1 MSSFKIDS
9 NYSEV
14 TVLPVSEPLRGAAKK
29 VKPNPADLNALA
41 AQLAQVQRNI
51 TKKDEVQGEK
61 NTSGVENLKFI
72 KEFEGGK
79 LYKAGEI
86 NVLDLKG
93 TYKQMGR
100 QYGALLG
107 KEMKELYSAAI
118 EGMFIKMIAGKLMKE
133 ANMPA
138 ETAKKAAYE
147 KLKNIAYLF
156 HDKYPENLKKMF
168 DGMAET
174 SGIEKDKL
182 VMLDHIITFGSVLQ
196 GAPVQCSALS
206 AWGDYTGGPMVV
218 GRNFDYFPAYGAFG
232 KYLSV
237 VSLTPNDSNP
247 VALISYPGQCHSY
260 TYIGKGSFLSLN
272 DGSASGGKTIRKDRE
287 VAPVQALERMLNYN
301 DIENLCIAA
310 NSDNSNYPFIDFVVS
325 KDKEGKYKAVVIEQ
339 STTGTEIRTAE
350 KDGAIAATNYFMDP
364 DWKDIGSGES
374 PTQPKVRQ
382 QRLQEFLEKNKGK
395 INLEAIMSF
404 LDTPFEKGGVTW
416 DGKAFPAALTIYQVV
431 YVPETMELRLKV
443 QGSDDW
449 TKIDLKELS
458 K

>member
-1 MSSFKIDS
+1 MSLFRVSNCSKIAS
-9 NYSEV
+9 LSA
-14 TVLPVSEPLRGAAKK
+14 SEPLQGEAKK
-29 VKPNPADLNALA
+29 AKPSFADLSELA
-41 AQLAQVQRNI
+41 AQLAQVQRDV
-51 TKKDEVQGEK
+51 TKKDEAAGA
-61 NTSGVENLKFI
+61 ENLKFI

-79 LYKAGEI
+79 LYKAGDI

-100 QYGALLG
+100 QYGALL
-107 KEMKELYSAAI
+107 KEDMKELYSAAI
-118 EGMFIKMIAGKLMKE
+118 EGMFIKMIAEKLMKE
-133 ANMPA
+133 KKLPA
-138 ETAKKAAYE
+138 EAAAKAAYMM
-147 KLKNIAYLF
+147 LKNIADLF

-182 VMLDHIITFGSVLQ
+182 VILDHIITFGSVLQ

-206 AWGDYTGGPMVV
+206 AWGDYTGGGPMVV

-237 VSLTPNDSNP
+237 VNLKPDDSNP
-247 VALISYPGQCHSY
+247 VALIIYPGQCHSY

-272 DGSASGGKTIRKDRE
+272 DGSASGGKNIRKDRE

-301 DIENLCIAA
+301 NIENLCIASS
-310 NSDNSNYPFIDFVVS
+310 SDNVNYPFIDFVVS

-339 STTGTEIRTAE
+339 STTGTEIRLAE

-395 INLEAIMSF
+395 INLEAIINF
-404 LDTPFEKGGVTW
+404 LDIPFEKKGVTW

-431 YVPETMELRLKV
+431 YVPETMQLRLKV
-443 QGSDDW
+443 QGSSDW
-449 TKIDLKELS
+449 TKIDLKEFM